1 MTMLRRLGPDW
12 SAIFLAA
19 SLLFCAAILL
29 QPLIAGSL
37 GSPSLEANKS
47 ADPIGS
53 RTNSL
58 NAAASIDKAVPGL
71 EPGAP
76 VVRASAWAR

>member
-1 MTMLRRLGPDW
+1 MLRRLGPHW

-29 QPLIAGSL
+29 QPLIAGGL

>member
-1 MTMLRRLGPDW
+1 MLRRLGPHW

-19 SLLFCAAILL
+19 SKLFCAAILL
-29 QPLIAGSL
+29 QPLIAGGL

-47 ADPIGS
+47 ADPIG
-53 RTNSL
+53 SL

>member
-1 MTMLRRLGPDW
+1 MLRRLGPHW
-12 SAIFLAA
+12 SAVFLAA

-29 QPLIAGSL
+29 QPLIGGGL
-37 GSPSLEANKS
+37 GSSVEANQS

-53 RTNSL
+53 RTNLL